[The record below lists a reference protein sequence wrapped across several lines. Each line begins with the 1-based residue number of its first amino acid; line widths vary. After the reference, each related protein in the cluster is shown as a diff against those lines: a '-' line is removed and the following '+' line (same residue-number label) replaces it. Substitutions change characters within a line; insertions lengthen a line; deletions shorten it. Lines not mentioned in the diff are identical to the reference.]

1 MKLLA
6 FAASVRTGSVNQKLI
21 QLAVE
26 IAREKGVEVDLAD
39 YREFDMPLYD
49 GDLEAESG
57 VPDGAIEFKRRL
69 ESVDGLMIS
78 LPEYNHSIPGTL
90 KNTIDW
96 VSRFKP
102 SPFSGRP
109 GFLMSASPS
118 PFGGIRALWVTRAS
132 LESLGMIIRPEMFS
146 LMKAPGAFDDQ
157 GHLIDSTNAQVF
169 GELIEAFTNMTRSLR
184 SS

>member
-1 MKLLA
+1 MKVLA
-6 FAASVRTGSVNQKLI
+6 FAASARTESVNQKLI
-21 QLAVE
+21 RIAVE
-26 IAREKGVEVDLAD
+26 IAREGGMEVDLVD
-39 YREFDMPLYD
+39 YRDFDMPLYD
-49 GDLEAESG
+49 GDLEVESG

-69 ESVDGLMIS
+69 ESADGLMIS

-146 LMKAPGAFDDQ
+146 LMKAPDAFDDQ
-157 GHLIDSTNAQVF
+157 GRLIDPMNAQVLE
-169 GELIEAFTNMTRSLR
+169 GLIEAFINLTQSLK
-184 SS
+184 SI